1 MADYYA
7 RLANCPLGGVEW
19 TEVQKDNKQ
28 WKTKNLIRLQAEGFE
43 LELHQQPDLWKT
55 AYALAGQCVDTTD
68 LFVRNVPENAVE
80 RLRSTIL
87 HVCELLS
94 FATES
99 RVLPYFSEY
108 PAGSGKWSSQSMV
121 GTIQLW
127 RPPFEEPDEVK
138 YLVDMCFDR
147 YVSLRNRRKLHVTV
161 DYVHHSVMKGLA
173 AEVHVGLAC
182 ITFENLRDSFARD
195 EGYPHIAGYFQEKG
209 TVKKDPSSRV
219 GIKRHLEEMFNAVG
233 MMADAQRIVDTRNEV
248 VHTGLYGRGDVAEI
262 HDFLETALREYFLRL
277 VGYRGKF
284 RPYAGGSPPPITI

>member
-99 RVLPYFSEY
+99 RVLPYFS
-108 PAGSGKWSSQSMV
+108 
-121 GTIQLW
+121 
-127 RPPFEEPDEVK
+127 
-138 YLVDMCFDR
+138 
-147 YVSLRNRRKLHVTV
+147 
-161 DYVHHSVMKGLA
+161 
-173 AEVHVGLAC
+173 
-182 ITFENLRDSFARD
+182 
-195 EGYPHIAGYFQEKG
+195 
-209 TVKKDPSSRV
+209 
-219 GIKRHLEEMFNAVG
+219 
-233 MMADAQRIVDTRNEV
+233 
-248 VHTGLYGRGDVAEI
+248 
-262 HDFLETALREYFLRL
+262 
-277 VGYRGKF
+277 
-284 RPYAGGSPPPITI
+284 